1 MPKISWPTIHSYF
14 WQRFTTTPDTVRV
27 EAIRPGRVPMMR
39 EIPKKYAP
47 LDCRS
52 ALDREIP
59 QE

>member
-1 MPKISWPTIHSYF
+1 MPKISQPIIHSYF
-14 WQRFTTTPDTVRV
+14 WERFTTTPDTVRV
-27 EAIRPGRVPMMR
+27 EVNRPERVPMMR
-39 EIPKKYAP
+39 EIPKKYVP